1 MKTSVIS
8 LRIAG
13 IICLLFVL
21 FHFAFYKIFNWE
33 NALNCISHSDRSIM
47 LTYHY
52 ISILILSFMSIVSLF
67 QSKQII
73 ESKIKVSVLL
83 LFSCFYLIRIITEFS
98 LFGYKGLPSVVIL
111 IMCLIPLV
119 LFSIPIFLTSKHN

>member
-1 MKTSVIS
+1 MKTSVIC

-13 IICLLFVL
+13 IICILFVV

-33 NALNCISHSDRSIM
+33 NTLSCLSQSNRAIM

-52 ISILILSFMSIVSLF
+52 ISILILLYMTIVSLF
-67 QSKQII
+67 QAKQVI

-83 LFSCFYLIRIITEFS
+83 LFCCFYVLRMVTEFS
-98 LFGYKGLPSVVIL
+98 LFGYKGVASIVIL
-111 IMCLIPLV
+111 TMCLIPTG
-119 LFSIPIFLTSKHN
+119 LFAVPMIINTKVK